1 MFMKR
6 LMILIAVVAVALAS
20 FYLMDDYGNSSLV
33 DGNGSNRGILLWF
46 AVFLGSFMGK
56 KKYRA
61 MVQNA
66 INKVFN

>member
-1 MFMKR
+1 MKR

-20 FYLMDDYGNSSLV
+20 FYLMDYYGESSLV
-33 DGNGSNRGILLWF
+33 DGDGSNRGILLWF

-56 KKYRA
+56 KKYRT

-66 INKVFN
+66 IKKVFN

>member
-20 FYLMDDYGNSSLV
+20 FYLMYYYGESSLV
-33 DGNGSNRGILLWF
+33 DGDGSNRGILLWF

-56 KKYRA
+56 KKYRT

-66 INKVFN
+66 IKKVFN